1 MKEGT
6 GLAASEDAEQ
16 IRRLATGYIP
26 AALLGVV
33 IELGIPDLL
42 AEKTKPVSDLAAAT
56 HTNDHALYR
65 MLRTL
70 SSFGIFTE
78 SSGRRFSLTSAGRY
92 LRSDV
97 PDSLRGYMRW
107 VTNSFLFQNYAD
119 LMYSAQTGQPAVDHL
134 FGKPLFSHLQTSPE
148 LSRIFNDGMTSF
160 SQMVSTALLQ
170 AYDFSGIKVIADLG
184 GGQGALLAA
193 ILQKYPSMQGLL
205 LEQEYV
211 LEEARKHFQES
222 GLAGRSG
229 TMAVDFFQS
238 VPTGADAYL
247 MKSIIHDWDDQRA
260 GVILKNC
267 REALRNVEPARLI
280 LVEAI
285 VPEGSDPH
293 MSKLTD
299 MQMLVLAGGRERT
312 REEFQQLLARSGFRM
327 TAVLPTR
334 SFVSVVEAVPEQLS
348 SRP

>member
-1 MKEGT
+1 MMKEGT
-6 GLAASEDAEQ
+6 GLAASEDAEK
-16 IRRLATGYIP
+16 IRQLATGYIP
-26 AALLGVV
+26 AALIGII

-42 AEKTKPVSDLAAAT
+42 GEKTKPVSELAAAT
-56 HTNDHALYR
+56 HASDDALYR

-70 SSFGIFTE
+70 SSYGIFTE

-97 PDSLRGYMRW
+97 ADSLRGYMRW
-107 VTNSFLFQNYAD
+107 VTNSFLFRNYAD
-119 LMYSAQTGQPAVDHL
+119 LMHSAQTGQPAVDHL
-134 FGKPLFSHLQTSPE
+134 FGKSLFGHLQTSPE
-148 LSRIFNDGMTSF
+148 LSQIFNDAMTSF
-160 SQMVSTALLQ
+160 SQMVSAALLQ

-193 ILQKYPSMQGLL
+193 ILQKYSAMRGLL

-211 LEEARKHFQES
+211 LAGARKRFLES
-222 GLAGRSG
+222 GLAERCG
-229 TMAVDFFQS
+229 TMAVDFFQN

-260 GVILKNC
+260 SIILKNC
-267 REALRNVEPARLI
+267 REALRNVQSGRLI

-285 VPEGSDPH
+285 IPQGSEPH

-299 MQMLVLAGGRERT
+299 MQMLILAGGRERT
-312 REEFQQLLARSGFRM
+312 QEEFRQLLAHSGFRM

-348 SRP
+348 QP

>member
-1 MKEGT
+1 
-6 GLAASEDAEQ
+6 
-16 IRRLATGYIP
+16 
-26 AALLGVV
+26 
-33 IELGIPDLL
+33 
-42 AEKTKPVSDLAAAT
+42 
-56 HTNDHALYR
+56 
-65 MLRTL
+65 
-70 SSFGIFTE
+70 
-78 SSGRRFSLTSAGRY
+78 
-92 LRSDV
+92 
-97 PDSLRGYMRW
+97 MRW
-107 VTNSFLFQNYAD
+107 VTSSFLFRNYAD
-119 LMYSAQTGQPAVDHL
+119 LMYSVQTAQPVVEHL

-148 LSRIFNDGMTSF
+148 LSRIFNDAMTSF

-193 ILQKYPSMQGLL
+193 ILQKYPAMHGLL

-211 LEEARKHFQES
+211 LAGARKRFQES
-222 GLAGRSG
+222 GLAERCG

-260 GVILKNC
+260 GIILKNC

-285 VPEGSDPH
+285 VPEGSEQH

-312 REEFQQLLARSGFRM
+312 REEFQQLLAHSGFRM
-327 TAVLPTR
+327 TIVVPTQ
-334 SFVSVVEAVPEQLS
+334 SFVSVVEAVPQ
-348 SRP
+348 

>member
-1 MKEGT
+1 MMKEGI
-6 GLAASEDAEQ
+6 GLAASEGADQ

-26 AALLGVV
+26 AALIGVV

-42 AEKTKPVSDLAAAT
+42 AEKTKPVSELAAAT
-56 HTNDHALYR
+56 HANDDALYR

-119 LMYSAQTGQPAVDHL
+119 LMYSALTAQPAVDHL
-134 FGKPLFSHLQTSPE
+134 FGKPLFSHLQTTPE
-148 LSRIFNDGMTSF
+148 LSRIFNDAMTSF
-160 SQMVSTALLQ
+160 SQMVSTSLLQ

-193 ILQKYPSMQGLL
+193 ILQKYPAMHGLL

-211 LEEARKHFQES
+211 LAGARERFQQS
-222 GLAGRSG
+222 GLAERCG
-229 TMAVDFFQS
+229 TLAVDFFQT

-260 GVILKNC
+260 GIILKNC
-267 REALRNVEPARLI
+267 REALSNVEQGRLI

-285 VPEGSDPH
+285 VPQGSEPH

-312 REEFQQLLARSGFRM
+312 REEFQQLLAHSGFRM
-327 TAVLPTR
+327 TIVVPTQ
-334 SFVSVVEAVPEQLS
+334 SFVSVVEAVPQ
-348 SRP
+348 

>member
-1 MKEGT
+1 MMKEGT
-6 GLAASEDAEQ
+6 GLAAGEGAEQ

-26 AALLGVV
+26 AALIGVI

-42 AEKTKPVSDLAAAT
+42 AEKTRPVSELAEAT
-56 HTNDHALYR
+56 HANDDALYR

-107 VTNSFLFQNYAD
+107 VTNSFLFRNYAD
-119 LMYSAQTGQPAVDHL
+119 LMYSAQTAQPAVEHL
-134 FGKPLFSHLQTSPE
+134 FGKSLFSHLQTNPE
-148 LSRIFNDGMTSF
+148 LSRIFNDAMTNF

-170 AYDFSGIKVIADLG
+170 GYDFSGIKVLADLG

-193 ILQKYPSMQGLL
+193 VLQKYPAMHGLL

-211 LEEARKHFQES
+211 LAGARKRFQES
-222 GLAGRSG
+222 GLAERCG

-238 VPTGADAYL
+238 VPAGADAYL

-260 GVILKNC
+260 GIILKNC
-267 REALRNVEPARLI
+267 REALRNVAPGRLI

-285 VPEGSDPH
+285 VPQGSEPH

-312 REEFQQLLARSGFRM
+312 REEFQQLLAHSGFRM
-327 TAVLPTR
+327 TVVVPTQ
-334 SFVSVVEAVPEQLS
+334 SFVSVVEAVPQ
-348 SRP
+348 

>member
-1 MKEGT
+1 MIKKQT
-6 GLAASEDAEQ
+6 GLAANEGAEQ
-16 IRRLATGYIP
+16 IRQLATGYIP
-26 AALLGVV
+26 AAILGV
-33 IELGIPDLL
+33 ILELGIPDLL
-42 AEKTKPVSDLAAAT
+42 SDKTKPVSELATAT
-56 HTNDHALYR
+56 HANDDALYR

-78 SSGRRFSLTSAGRY
+78 SSGRRFALTPAGRY

-97 PDSLRGYMRW
+97 SDSLHAYVRW

-119 LMYSAQTGQPAVDHL
+119 LMYSAQTGHPTVDHL
-134 FGKPLFSHLQTSPE
+134 FGKSFFGYLRTSPE
-148 LSRIFNDGMTSF
+148 LSRIFDDAMTSF

-184 GGQGALLAA
+184 GGQGALLAT
-193 ILQKYPSMQGLL
+193 ILHKYPAMHGLL
-205 LEQEYV
+205 LEQESV
-211 LEEARKHFQES
+211 LPGARSRFEEA
-222 GLAGRSG
+222 GLTERCA

-267 REALRNVEPARLI
+267 REALRNVESGRLI

-285 VPEGSDPH
+285 VPQANKPH

-299 MQMLVLAGGRERT
+299 IQMLVLAGGRGRT
-312 REEFQQLLARSGFRM
+312 REEFQQLLAHSRFRM
-327 TAVLPTR
+327 IRVVPSQ
-334 SFVSVVEAVPEQLS
+334 SFVSIIEAVSL
-348 SRP
+348 

>member
-1 MKEGT
+1 MMKEGT
-6 GLAASEDAEQ
+6 GLAASEDAEK
-16 IRRLATGYIP
+16 IRQLATGYIP
-26 AALLGVV
+26 AALIGII

-42 AEKTKPVSDLAAAT
+42 GEKTKPVSELAAAT
-56 HTNDHALYR
+56 HASDDALYR

-70 SSFGIFTE
+70 SSYGIFTE

-97 PDSLRGYMRW
+97 ADSLRGYMRW
-107 VTNSFLFQNYAD
+107 VTNSFVFRNYAD
-119 LMYSAQTGQPAVDHL
+119 LMHSAQTGQPTVDHL
-134 FGKPLFSHLQTSPE
+134 FGKSLFGHLQTSPE
-148 LSRIFNDGMTSF
+148 LSQIFNDAMTSF
-160 SQMVSTALLQ
+160 SQIVSAALLQ

-193 ILQKYPSMQGLL
+193 ILQKYSAMRGLL

-211 LEEARKHFQES
+211 LAGARKRFLES
-222 GLAGRSG
+222 GLAERCG
-229 TMAVDFFQS
+229 TMAVDFFQN

-260 GVILKNC
+260 SIILKNC
-267 REALRNVEPARLI
+267 REALRNVQSGRLI

-285 VPEGSDPH
+285 IPQGSEPH

-299 MQMLVLAGGRERT
+299 MQMLILAGGRERT
-312 REEFQQLLARSGFRM
+312 QEEFRQLLAHSGFRM

-348 SRP
+348 QP

>member
-6 GLAASEDAEQ
+6 GLAASEGAEQ

-26 AALLGVV
+26 AALMGVI

-42 AEKTKPVSDLAAAT
+42 AENTKPVSELAAAA
-56 HTNDHALYR
+56 HANDDALYR

-78 SSGRRFSLTSAGRY
+78 SSGRRFSLTSAGRL

-107 VTNSFLFQNYAD
+107 VTSSFLFQNYAD
-119 LMYSAQTGQPAVDHL
+119 LMYSAQTAQPAVDHL
-134 FGKPLFSHLQTSPE
+134 FGNPLFSHLQTTPE
-148 LSRIFNDGMTSF
+148 LSGIFNDAMTSF
-160 SQMVSTALLQ
+160 SQMVSTAVLQ

-184 GGQGALLAA
+184 GGQGALLTA
-193 ILQKYPSMQGLL
+193 ILQKYPAMHGLL

-211 LEEARKHFQES
+211 LAGARKRFQES
-222 GLAGRSG
+222 GAAQRCGA
-229 TMAVDFFQS
+229 MAVDFFQG
-238 VPTGADAYL
+238 VPAGADAYL

-260 GVILKNC
+260 SIILRNC
-267 REALRNVEPARLI
+267 REALRNVESARLI

-285 VPEGSDPH
+285 VPEGSEPH

-312 REEFQQLLARSGFRM
+312 REEFQQLLARNGFRM
-327 TAVLPTR
+327 TVVVPTQ
-334 SFVSVVEAVPEQLS
+334 SFVSVVEAAPQ
-348 SRP
+348 

>member
-1 MKEGT
+1 MMKEGT
-6 GLAASEDAEQ
+6 GLAASEGAEK
-16 IRRLATGYIP
+16 IRQLATGYIP
-26 AALLGVV
+26 AALLGVI

-42 AEKTKPVSDLAAAT
+42 AEKIKPVSELAAAT
-56 HTNDHALYR
+56 HANDDALYR

-78 SSGRRFSLTSAGRY
+78 SSGRRFSLTAAGRY

-107 VTNSFLFQNYAD
+107 VTNSFLFRNYAD
-119 LMYSAQTGQPAVDHL
+119 LMYSAQTAQPAVEHV
-134 FGKPLFSHLQTSPE
+134 FGKPLFSHLQTCPE

-160 SQMVSTALLQ
+160 SQMVSTALLE

-184 GGQGALLAA
+184 GGRGAIKDA
-193 ILQKYPSMQGLL
+193 ILQKYPAMNGLL

-211 LEEARKHFQES
+211 LEGARTRFQES
-222 GLAGRSG
+222 GLAERCG
-229 TMAVDFFQS
+229 TIAVDFFQS

-247 MKSIIHDWDDQRA
+247 MKGIIHDWDDHRA
-260 GVILKNC
+260 GIILKNC
-267 REALRNVEPARLI
+267 CDALRKVEPGRLI

-285 VPEGSDPH
+285 VPQGSEPH

-312 REEFQQLLARSGFRM
+312 REEFQQLLAHSGFRM
-327 TAVLPTR
+327 TVVVPTQ
-334 SFVSVVEAVPEQLS
+334 SFVSVVEAVPQ
-348 SRP
+348 